1 MLVRLLYASRA
12 AKEIDDALVASILE
26 SSQKHNA
33 EHGITGILCTY
44 SQGNVFLQVL
54 EGGRAAVNALYGT
67 ITRDPR
73 HRDVTLLDYAEI
85 DERRFAGWRMGSV
98 DLGKVNL
105 SNILRY
111 SEKPVLDPF
120 TMTGRA
126 ALALLHELTASAA
139 IVSVGLA
146 LAAALTEAT

>member
-1 MLVRLLYASRA
+1 MMTRLLYASRA
-12 AKEIDDALVASILE
+12 AGKIDDALLKSILE
-26 SSQKHNA
+26 RSRSHNL
-33 EHGITGILCTY
+33 EHGITGVLCIHHG
-44 SQGNVFLQVL
+44 SGVFLQVL
-54 EGGRAAVNALYGT
+54 EGARAAVNVLYGN
-67 ITRDPR
+67 IVRDPR

-120 TMTGRA
+120 SMTGRA
-126 ALALLHELTASAA
+126 ALALLGELIASAA
-139 IVSVGLA
+139 IVSH
-146 LAAALTEAT
+146 E